1 MRLSRAGC
9 YRNSGTTQFF
19 DKEPTVSFN
28 KKSKEVS
35 LTVKR
40 IRGVSG
46 DKSYY
51 NFWISLTVAELQAM
65 IGSLVNAD

>member
-1 MRLSRAGC
+1 MRLSRAGY

-28 KKSKEVS
+28 KKSKEVRLS
-35 LTVKR
+35 VKR

-46 DKSYY
+46 DQSYY
-51 NFWISLTVAELQAM
+51 NFWISLTVAELQTM
-65 IGSLVNAD
+65 IGSLADAD